1 MTFIPRVV
9 SVVVVGLPLALI
21 AADGPPS
28 PSPVA
33 AAALAA
39 PNYSTE
45 QQIAVARARQ
55 TQAHP
60 LWKNL
65 STAAQAERLL
75 MFGRRM
81 IVAAAAGDPAAAPS
95 AGFQGNLNLI
105 TGPSGNAIELQRQ
118 ADCSLSSSYG
128 SYTLNLMNPGIQVL
142 STTARYEKVLHDSAG
157 LATQAGAFAH
167 GCAEATLGIGS
178 RRGFYLGQ
186 SSQSLYLFAYTGFSF
201 VAGTNVM
208 SYYSVDV
215 ATQKVHSF
223 NTDTSLPTID
233 GMAAGDLDGDGLADI
248 VGLDPGSGSVSVWLS
263 HADGSVSAP
272 RRYSTAGSGVRAA
285 VLADFDGDG
294 KVDLVTATTVVA
306 GAGTQE
312 AIAFLHGRGD
322 GTFDAA
328 QTINIKTPTQGAS
341 RQVVNL
347 VAVDLRGTGHPD
359 IVGSNGLV
367 LLNDGHGHFT
377 QAAFAFAPVFA
388 TSSWGPNLATGD
400 FNEDGKQDVA
410 VNNGASVQIYLGRG
424 DGTFDAGKAYASNDS
439 VGYLTASDLDGDGHT
454 DLYVG
459 LANGGF
465 FGGDQFGVN
474 RAYVLMGRGD
484 GSFAGAPVLPFVYNG
499 HNLVDLDGD
508 GKLDAVGVNSDL
520 SFTTYLGDGH
530 GAFTAHATLATAA
543 LKFGTETFML
553 STLDSFDLADVNG
566 DGKLDL
572 VFVSRD
578 FMARNNTADFKSP
591 GILIALGDGRG
602 GFAPPVFVPAPTFVA
617 ATDFDINL
625 ILSNIRLADVNGDGK
640 ADLIYAYADT
650 SSRSNT
656 RTIGTAVQLGNG
668 DGTFQAPRILP
679 FYSHADNGNTFD
691 LTSEVQQ
698 IVDLNGD
705 GKPDLLMVTQTSM
718 RDSTLS
724 STRSNVQIAF
734 GAGDGT
740 FAAPVTVN
748 GPEIVTRNAHDSQ
761 PAPIVVADMNGDG
774 IADLAMLG
782 SSSGYDMQVTI
793 SLGNGDGT
801 FKAPD
806 RTTFSAQALGS
817 QQQLTVADFN
827 GDGKRDVLVANPF
840 GATGIA
846 YGRGDG
852 TLAPLGNVSAARF
865 NLALNLTIGGAARA
879 LELNGDGKP
888 DVLVGSTLLLSQIAA
903 VAVPPT
909 PDFAITA
916 TSSAGTAKAGQSV
929 QMTLS
934 LTSANGY
941 AGDVALSCAGLPAG
955 ASCSFAPAT
964 VAVRGNAASST
975 LTIATTAAAGIA
987 PAGGVDPRLPGSA
1000 LLAVLAT
1007 AALWRRR
1014 ELGAIVRGAR
1024 LSIALALGGAA
1035 LCACGGG
1042 GGAGGDG
1049 AGNGPVGGGT
1059 PAGSYTVVVTATDGT
1074 VSRTINYTLQ
1084 VN

>member
-1 MTFIPRVV
+1 MTFIPRVL

-21 AADGPPS
+21 AADGPPP
-28 PSPVA
+28 PSPVT

-55 TQAHP
+55 SQAHP

-81 IVAAAAGDPAAAPS
+81 IVASSAGDPAAASS

-128 SYTLNLMNPGIQVL
+128 SYTLNLMNPNIQVL
-142 STTARYEKVLHDSAG
+142 STTARYEKVLHDAAG

-178 RRGFYLGQ
+178 RRGFYLGRT
-186 SSQSLYLFAYTGFSF
+186 SQSLYLFAYTGYSF
-201 VAGTNVM
+201 VAGTNIL

-223 NTDTSLPTID
+223 NTDTSLPTIY

-248 VGLDPGSGSVSVWLS
+248 VGLDQSSGSVSVWLS
-263 HADGSVSAP
+263 HADGSLSAP
-272 RRYSTAGSGVRAA
+272 RRYSTGGSGARAA

-294 KVDLVTATTVVA
+294 KVDLVAATTVAA

-328 QTINIKTPTQGAS
+328 QTINIATPTQGAS

-347 VAVDLRGTGHPD
+347 VAVDLRGTGHLD

-377 QAAFAFAPVFA
+377 QAAFAFAPMSA

-424 DGTFDAGKAYASNDS
+424 DGTFDTGKAYASNDS

-474 RAYVLMGRGD
+474 RAYVLLGRGD

-530 GAFTAHATLATAA
+530 GAFTAHATLATTP
-543 LKFGTETFML
+543 LRLGTETFVL
-553 STLDSFDLADVNG
+553 PNIDSFDLADIDG

-572 VFVSRD
+572 VFV
-578 FMARNNTADFKSP
+578 ARNFVARNRLSDFNSP
-591 GILIALGDGRG
+591 GILFARGDGQG
-602 GFAPPVFVPAPTFVA
+602 GFATPTFLPAPSFVPAG
-617 ATDFDINL
+617 DFDYNV
-625 ILSNIRLADVNGDGK
+625 ILTNIRLADVNRDGK
-640 ADLIYAYADT
+640 ADLVYAYAST
-650 SSRSNT
+650 AYNT
-656 RTIGTAVQLGNG
+656 RIRTVGTAVQLGNG
-668 DGTFQAPRILP
+668 DGTFQPPKVLP
-679 FYSHADNGNTFD
+679 FYSRTDNGNGFD
-691 LTSEVQQ
+691 LSSEVQQ
-698 IVDLNGD
+698 FVDLNGD
-705 GKPDLLMVTQTSM
+705 GKLDLLLVTQTST
-718 RDSTLS
+718 RDATLSTL
-724 STRSNVQIAF
+724 RANVQVAL

-740 FAAPVTVN
+740 FATPVTVN
-748 GPEIVTRNAHDSQ
+748 GPEIVGRSYREPQ
-761 PAPIVVADMNGDG
+761 PAAIVVADMNGDG
-774 IADLAMLG
+774 IVDLVMLG
-782 SSSGYDMQVTI
+782 SSSGYNMQAAI
-793 SLGNGDGT
+793 ALGNGDGT

-806 RTTFSAQALGS
+806 RTTFSAQALGGD
-817 QQQLTVADFN
+817 QQLAVADFN
-827 GDGKRDVLVANPF
+827 GDGKLDVFIANPF

-852 TLAPLGNVSAARF
+852 TLAPLGTATAATF
-865 NLALNLTIGGAARA
+865 NLKVNLPTGGAVRV
-879 LELNGDGKP
+879 LELNSDGKP
-888 DVLVGSTLLLSQIAA
+888 DVLVGATLLLSQSVAA
-903 VAVPPT
+903 ATAPA
-909 PDFAITA
+909 FSLAA
-916 TSSAGTAKAGQSV
+916 TSSAGTVKAGQSV
-929 QMTLS
+929 QTTLT
-934 LTSANGY
+934 LTSADGY
-941 AGDVALSCAGLPAG
+941 ASDVALSCAGLPAG

-964 VAVRGNAASST
+964 VAVRGNTASTT
-975 LTIATTAAAGIA
+975 LTLATTAAAGIV
-987 PAGGVDPRLPGSA
+987 PAGGVDPRVPGSA
-1000 LLAVLAT
+1000 LLAMFAV

-1014 ELGAIVRGAR
+1014 ERMALVRRVR
-1024 LSIALALGGAA
+1024 LPFLLALGGAA

-1042 GGAGGDG
+1042 GTAGGDG
-1049 AGNGPVGGGT
+1049 AGNGPVGSAT

-1074 VSRTINYTLQ
+1074 VNRTFNYTLQ